1 MHEELLSQ
9 IRQLHGRMHQN
20 NAPPQNEGEHQ
31 AEFVI
36 NSVREAILGLVMEGV
51 TPKTLEI
58 SLFYHWLR
66 LTTLRRGM
74 TDAQFSA
81 FSSDMGSV
89 MGALVRR
96 LQEIEPTLP
105 DTGPSQDMREMGVMI
120 QLIKDLFA
128 ASAAQELSR
137 ADIERHADLTN
148 RAAFGL
154 VQEFLDNEI
163 SPVLVE
169 NVFLYFWLRTST
181 INANVAETFFQ
192 KLERHWDEV
201 VKRVNPFMDK
211 LLRR

>member
-1 MHEELLSQ
+1 MHEKLLFQ
-9 IRQLHGRMHQN
+9 IRQLHGRMHQSD
-20 NAPPQNEGEHQ
+20 APPQNQGEHQ

-51 TPKTLEI
+51 TPRTLEI

-74 TDAQFSA
+74 TDEQFSA

-89 MGALVRR
+89 MGPLVKR

-105 DTGPSQDMREMGVMI
+105 DTGPSEDMREMGVMI

-128 ASAAQELSR
+128 ASAAQALSW
-137 ADIERHADLTN
+137 ADIERHADMTN
-148 RAAFGL
+148 RAAFSL
-154 VQEFLDNEI
+154 VTEFLDNEI
-163 SPVLVE
+163 NPALVE
-169 NVFLYFWLRTST
+169 NVLLYFWLRTST

-201 VKRVNPFMDK
+201 VKRVNPFMDD
-211 LLRR
+211 LLS